1 MSANPTVSSSNR
13 VSFAPSTPFQSAI
26 VAAVTPVVDL
36 LATWRQR
43 AVDRGQLQEL
53 DDQLLRDI
61 GLSRGDVEI
70 EIIKPFWRG

>member
-1 MSANPTVSSSNR
+1 
-13 VSFAPSTPFQSAI
+13 
-26 VAAVTPVVDL
+26 
-36 LATWRQR
+36 
-43 AVDRGQLQEL
+43 LQEL